1 VRIVFD
7 NAALAVGLVLATSL
21 IAAPLASA
29 APISSAP
36 KCMDTAPNTR
46 FCQTPGHSQITTS
59 PDPAM
64 TNSFP
69 GWGFGSLGFGQGGI
83 WFGF

>member
-1 VRIVFD
+1 MRITIGG
-7 NAALAVGLVLATSL
+7 AVVAIGLTL
-21 IAAPLASA
+21 AAPAAA
-29 APISSAP
+29 APVPSAP
-36 KCMDTAPNTR
+36 KCTETAPNTR